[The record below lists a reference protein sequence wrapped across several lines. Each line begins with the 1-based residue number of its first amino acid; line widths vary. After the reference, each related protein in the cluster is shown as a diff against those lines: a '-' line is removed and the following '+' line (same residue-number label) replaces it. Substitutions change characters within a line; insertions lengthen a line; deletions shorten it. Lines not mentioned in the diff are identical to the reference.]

1 VRHGAKAALTALVL
15 AALCARP
22 AMAQPA
28 PPAAAEP
35 APAAAAEAAPAGD
48 LQSPEQRST
57 RYSAYTLPAGMW
69 GLDGGLFGIAG
80 GDVFAKLG
88 AAYGLGAGVELE
100 VNLAHMSV
108 GLFNLTAGWHFVHAR
123 YLDLGASLGA
133 WYGHGDWFWI
143 ATDAVQKIAANFDV
157 VSIPV
162 TLTASSQPTRWL
174 ELDLGVQYQYANIF
188 GSTGDN
194 VSVFTDAQLAVLQLS
209 FRPGVRFFVSDNT
222 ALEAF
227 AKLPAFTTIPR
238 DAGDKKVAFSDAW
251 STEFGVRSRLAR
263 GLFGNM
269 RLHYGQ
275 PVGLLYGG
283 AKFYPAFDLELRL

>member
-1 VRHGAKAALTALVL
+1 LKLILLDCIAVVFRRLGDHSSIKREERSNGTHIAPQSFGHQRLDQRPLFAHPTGTAVL
-15 AALCARP
+15 AH
-22 AMAQPA
+22 
-28 PPAAAEP
+28 
-35 APAAAAEAAPAGD
+35 
-48 LQSPEQRST
+48 
-57 RYSAYTLPAGMW
+57 
-69 GLDGGLFGIAG
+69 

-108 GLFNLTAGWHFVHAR
+108 GLFNLTAGWHFVHTR

-174 ELDLGVQYQYANIF
+174 ELDLGAQYQYANIF

-238 DAGDKKVAFSDAW
+238 DAGDKKVPFSDAW